1 MTQYI
6 HAKKIVLTDEVI
18 ENGYLAIENGKF
30 KGVTLDKPTEGD
42 ILDYSEDTIAP
53 GLVDTHIH
61 GYVGH
66 DVMDNNFK
74 GIQEISTALLAC
86 GVTSWLPTTLTAPTV
101 QLDEVCQTIGDNYQD
116 VDGAK
121 IRGIFLEGPFFTE
134 KYKGAQN
141 LAYMSDPSI
150 DKLKRWSE
158 LSNNLVKKI
167 AIAPEREG
175 VKEFIKYANS
185 IGVKTALA
193 HSDASYEEAKDAV
206 EAGANIFIHTFNGM
220 SGLHHRNP
228 GMVGAALGL
237 DDVYAELISDGHHV
251 HPGAAQVVVKAR
263 GVKETVLVTDCMRA
277 GGLGDGQSIL
287 GELEVIVKDGQ
298 ARLKEGGN
306 LAGSV
311 LKLNES
317 VRNMFEWGI
326 VSQADALRMASY
338 SPAKSVNIDNV
349 CGQIQEGMDA
359 DFIVVDDNL
368 ELKATFLNGE
378 LKYNKQ

>member
-263 GVKETVLVTDCMRA
+263 GAKETVLVTDCMRA

-338 SPAKSVNIDNV
+338 SPARSVNIDNV

-359 DFIVVDDNL
+359 DFIVVDDML

>member
-185 IGVKTALA
+185 IGVKIALA

-338 SPAKSVNIDNV
+338 SPARSVNIDNV

-359 DFIVVDDNL
+359 DFIVVDDKL

>member
-185 IGVKTALA
+185 IGVKIALA

>member
-338 SPAKSVNIDNV
+338 SPARSVNIDNV

-359 DFIVVDDNL
+359 DFIVVDDKL

>member
-74 GIQEISTALLAC
+74 GIQEISAALLAC

-185 IGVKTALA
+185 IGVKIALA

>member
-42 ILDYSEDTIAP
+42 IWNYSEDTIAP

-185 IGVKTALA
+185 IGVKIALA

-263 GVKETVLVTDCMRA
+263 GAKETVLVTDCMRA

-338 SPAKSVNIDNV
+338 SPARSVNIDNV

>member
-185 IGVKTALA
+185 IGVKIALA

-338 SPAKSVNIDNV
+338 SPARSVNIDNV